1 MRFSSISRDIRRI
14 TKYSSGNFYDLQQF
28 KHHRITKA
36 TMTLWSDIDSEAKTW
51 FAMFRGPFSNSV
63 EYEMHSMIAAW
74 TDEETAKIQFAE
86 YLLWERRGGRDGICT
101 MVRYPV
107 SIQFEIRSKT
117 IGIGDESMTML
128 DYHKPWWDFT
138 IARDNNELVEVEGG

>member
-1 MRFSSISRDIRRI
+1 
-14 TKYSSGNFYDLQQF
+14 
-28 KHHRITKA
+28 
-36 TMTLWSDIDSEAKTW
+36 
-51 FAMFRGPFSNSV
+51 
-63 EYEMHSMIAAW
+63 MIAAW
-74 TDEETAKIQFAE
+74 TDEDTAKIQFAK
-86 YLLWERRGGRDGICT
+86 YLLWESRGGRDGICT

-107 SIQFEIRSKT
+107 SNQFEIRSKT